1 MNHPTPPI
9 VCSRSGFG
17 SSADIIDAF
26 VRHLRP
32 LGLSE
37 TRFFK
42 DLREA
47 RHLLIWLDLCGIP
60 LQAIDD
66 AELCAFRRHD
76 CHCPGM
82 EGERLKQASISDWCA
97 ETCSVS
103 GGSRLHPPSR

>member
-37 TRFFK
+37 
-42 DLREA
+42 
-47 RHLLIWLDLCGIP
+47 GIY
-60 LQAIDD
+60 I
-66 AELCAFRRHD
+66 
-76 CHCPGM
+76 
-82 EGERLKQASISDWCA
+82 
-97 ETCSVS
+97 
-103 GGSRLHPPSR
+103 